1 MGLFLFVEKRGGP
14 WQPVGKGERRW
25 QEVFNSAIQARVGL
39 DGRSAWAAPGCAE
52 LLSIASDRNKNCH
65 LLHLPTPPHPTPPTQ
80 PPFCACLLQCLKEED
95 RCLPFITGMLPILQ
109 AGIAVHHSGGWPCP
123 FSLHSVGFAWSC
135 TVESEGAEGHTD
147 RRRLQGTARPQNND
161 LVLKSVSTSFFS
173 TSFLP
178 AGLLPILK
186 ELVEVLFQEQLVKVG
201 DSVGW
206 CLLVLAW

>member
-1 MGLFLFVEKRGGP
+1 
-14 WQPVGKGERRW
+14 VGKGERRW
-25 QEVFNSAIQARVGL
+25 QEVFNSAIQARAGL

-52 LLSIASDRNKNCH
+52 LLSIASDRNKICH
-65 LLHLPTPPHPTPPTQ
+65 LLHLPTPPHPTHPPSLPSAPACCSASRRRTAACHSSQACCPYCRRASRCTTAVGGLVPSAFTQ
-80 PPFCACLLQCLKEED
+80 LASPGDALSRAREP
-95 RCLPFITGMLPILQ
+95 R
-109 AGIAVHHSGGWPCP
+109 
-123 FSLHSVGFAWSC
+123 
-135 TVESEGAEGHTD
+135 GAQH
-147 RRRLQGTARPQNND
+147 RRRLQGTERPQNND